1 MVCCIKLP
9 VNIKYKEKFGSVNI
23 KLFKLISEHNKIMSI
38 LKRKIMHVRKLLF
51 SDILFYY
58 IWEFFNVEIA

>member
-1 MVCCIKLP
+1 MVYCIKLP

-23 KLFKLISEHNKIMSI
+23 KLLKLISEYNKIISN

-58 IWEFFNVEIA
+58 IWEFVNVEIA

>member
-23 KLFKLISEHNKIMSI
+23 KLFKLTSEHNKIMSN

-58 IWEFFNVEIA
+58 I

>member
-23 KLFKLISEHNKIMSI
+23 KLFKLTSEHNKIMSI